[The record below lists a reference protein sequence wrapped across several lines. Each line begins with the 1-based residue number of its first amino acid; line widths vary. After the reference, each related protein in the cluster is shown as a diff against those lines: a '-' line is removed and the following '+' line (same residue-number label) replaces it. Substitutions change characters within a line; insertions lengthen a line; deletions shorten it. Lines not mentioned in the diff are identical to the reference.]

1 MKKEQMKVQYKNGVG
16 KVVKKGENNFIIR
29 INGHVYLLRSTPDWL
44 LKQHLDMD
52 PYQLTEVISE

>member
-1 MKKEQMKVQYKNGVG
+1 MKVQYKNGVG